1 MNQTVNEMALGRGGS
16 EVKEVADNSYVK
28 EGSKTRHEDQF
39 AVITR
44 LQR

>member
-1 MNQTVNEMALGRGGS
+1 MALGREGS
-16 EVKEVADNSYVK
+16 EEKKWLIIVTRKKVK
-28 EGSKTRHEDQF
+28 KTWHEDQF